1 MNAKHKIK
9 DEPSDYALSARCGK
23 EINDLVE
30 KARIVDNRTRTS
42 FIKQACKK
50 YANEVLSQG

>member
-1 MNAKHKIK
+1 MNTEHKIK
-9 DEPSDYALSARCGK
+9 DEPADYALSARCGK

-50 YANEVLSQG
+50 YAKEVLQEE